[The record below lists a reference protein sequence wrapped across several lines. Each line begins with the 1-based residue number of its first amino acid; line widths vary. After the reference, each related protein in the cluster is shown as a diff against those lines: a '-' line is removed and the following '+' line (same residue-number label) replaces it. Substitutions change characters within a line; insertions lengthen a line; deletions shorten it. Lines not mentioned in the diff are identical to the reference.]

1 MLLSTS
7 RSAAHSKMSGKCR
20 LKTENTVIVYVL
32 VNPLDAGSKYI
43 YAYNTNEHLAHEV
56 AKPNKTAG

>member
-1 MLLSTS
+1 
-7 RSAAHSKMSGKCR
+7 MSGKCR